1 MSLTPEQ
8 LTLQVKQLCERR
20 PDTRVVGIHAPHW
33 RGGASISTGHAAFRV
48 SWCESALAVSEQ
60 LAALGDGERLVVL
73 TPLDET
79 DLGADVLA
87 RLARRRLIHPDRW
100 QMVRDAYGVVEVD
113 PRLPAETWMADA
125 LLAATPIRRT
135 LPANVLDAGAAW
147 RQVLGHVLGLD
158 EGSPDAD
165 AVVRWSA
172 QPDAA
177 DRFAALPAPL
187 AEAVGQRLE
196 QSAGGLGALLAAAI
210 AAGNAGELLPI
221 GLACGLLFSGPA
233 EPELTRAAV
242 RLEPLLGGADVE
254 PARGREWAACARRV
268 LRSLPPAQR
277 GAWLERGERLLAQL
291 KVEVWAERS
300 AVLPAGLTARLDRFA
315 TAAKAALA
323 DAAKLAAA
331 ERAFDRVRAHDA
343 CSEQLERAERLEM
356 AMRLLSSLHRRKRAM
371 DAGPSVAG
379 SSAAAAIAAMME
391 DHAAEGA
398 FEDWARRR
406 LLGADEHAGIAALY
420 REIYLA
426 VRARRERRNRSFAAG
441 VSAWTAAGGAGAAG
455 ADFLPIEH
463 CLARTAAPLAQSRP
477 VLVLVVDAMD
487 AGIFEELG
495 ERLHALGWRRQSGA
509 PRTALAVL
517 PSVTQA
523 SRMTLFAG
531 AVRQGGGAQEKAA
544 FARHPELLAAS
555 QRGRPPLL
563 FHKADLTDGAALGL
577 AEAVRVALG
586 DVRRKVV
593 GAVLNVVDDHL
604 AKSEQLQ
611 LVWRRDH
618 VRLLPELLHEA
629 HAAGRIVV
637 LTSDHGHVLEE
648 DGVKLPG
655 DLEGRWR
662 AAGRPPADL
671 EIELAGERVRA
682 ATGRARIVVPWSET
696 VRYGQRRNGYHG
708 GLTLQ
713 EAVVPIGVY
722 APPGEPQDPEAGGPP
737 YPPWWR
743 GAASESEPTARP
755 ANPAPQLDLFDTV
768 ARSED
773 GPGMPAATRPDPT

>member
-20 PDTRVVGIHAPHW
+20 PDTRVIGIHAPHW
-33 RGGASISTGHAAFRV
+33 RGGASISTGQAAFRV

-60 LAALGDGERLVVL
+60 LAALDDGERLVVL

-79 DLGADVLA
+79 ELGADVLA

-100 QMVRDAYGVVEVD
+100 QMVSDAYGVVEVD
-113 PRLPAETWMADA
+113 PRLPAESWMAEA
-125 LLAATPIRRT
+125 LLAATPARRT
-135 LPANVLDAGAAW
+135 LPAKVLDAGAAW

-158 EGSPDAD
+158 DGSPDAD

-172 QPDAA
+172 SAQPDAA
-177 DRFAALPAPL
+177 ARFAALPAPL
-187 AEAVGQRLE
+187 AEAVRQRLE
-196 QSAGGLGALLAAAI
+196 QSAGSLGALLAAAI

-221 GLACGLLFSGPA
+221 GLACGLLFGGPA

-254 PARGREWAACARRV
+254 PARGREWAACARRA
-268 LRSLPPAQR
+268 LRALPPPQR
-277 GAWLERGERLLAQL
+277 GAWLERSERLLAQL
-291 KVEVWAERS
+291 KVEAWAERS
-300 AVLPAGLTARLDRFA
+300 AVLPAGLAARLDRFA
-315 TAAKAALA
+315 GAAEAALA

-331 ERAFDRVRAHDA
+331 ERAYDRVREHDA
-343 CSEQLERAERLEM
+343 CAEQPERAERLEM
-356 AMRLLSSLHRRKRAM
+356 AMRLLRSLHRRDRAA
-371 DAGPSVAG
+371 DAAV
-379 SSAAAAIAAMME
+379 AAMME

-406 LLGADEHAGIAALY
+406 ILGADEHAGIAAWY
-420 REIYLA
+420 RALYLA

-441 VSAWTAAGGAGAAG
+441 VSAWTAAGGAGGPG
-455 ADFLPIEH
+455 ADVLLIEH
-463 CLARTAAPLAQSRP
+463 CLARTVAPLAQSRP
-477 VLVLVVDAMD
+477 VLVLVVDGMD

-495 ERLHALGWRRQSGA
+495 ESLRELGWRRHGGA

-544 FARHPELLAAS
+544 FACHPELLAAS

-563 FHKADLTDGAALGL
+563 FHKADLLDDAALGL
-577 AEAVRVALG
+577 AAAVRAALG
-586 DVRRKVV
+586 DGRRKVV
-593 GAVLNVVDDHL
+593 GVVLNAVDDHL

-611 LVWRRDH
+611 LVWRPDR

-629 HAAGRIVV
+629 HAAGRTVV

-655 DLEGRWR
+655 DVEGRWR

-696 VRYGQRRNGYHG
+696 VRYGQRKNGYHG

-713 EAVVPIGVY
+713 EAVVPIDIY
-722 APPGEPQDPEAGGPP
+722 APPGENLKTLQPAEPP

-743 GAASESEPTARP
+743 GTASESEPTAQP
-755 ANPAPQLDLFDTV
+755 AHPAPQLDLFN
-768 ARSED
+768 AD
-773 GPGMPAATRPDPT
+773 GPPR